1 MEFIMRV
8 DQVKRAFVLGALAL
22 ATGAVFAQESP
33 VSRAEVAQSVL
44 AARAAGTLTP
54 AGQGVDPGYQGAG
67 PSQTTRAAV
76 DTATLQARAAGQ
88 LAHAGSVAPE
98 EDMEYAQAHP
108 STSTLARAEVKQEV
122 LEARA
127 DGTLIPAGQGEFTG
141 SEQVVHTAQI
151 VNPFHAL
158 FARLER

>member
-1 MEFIMRV
+1 V
-8 DQVKRAFVLGALAL
+8 KVKQVFALGALAL
-22 ATGAVFAQESP
+22 ATGAVLAQESP

-54 AGQGVDPGYQGAG
+54 AGEGVDPGYNGAG

-76 DTATLQARAAGQ
+76 NTATLQARAAGQ
-88 LAHAGSVAPE
+88 LAHTGSVAPE

-127 DGTLIPAGQGEFTG
+127 EGTLIPAGQGEFAGT
-141 SEQVVHTAQI
+141 EQVVRTAQI
-151 VNPFHAL
+151 VNPFHAI
-158 FARLER
+158 FARLEK